1 MINKKGQT
9 LILFVILIPLIL
21 ALGALV
27 TDITYISE
35 AQNKLTNTTSL
46 IIEEALDKNLSDN
59 DIKKLYEKN
68 QIDTSNLKITRT
80 PNKINIKLQETKP
93 SIFGGIIGIKEY
105 KVKINMFGTNKDNK
119 IIIDKE

>member
-35 AQNKLTNTTSL
+35 AQNKLTNTTSI
-46 IIEEALDKNLSDN
+46 IIEEALNKNLSDN

-80 PNKINIKLQETKP
+80 PNKINIKLQDTKP

-105 KVKINMFGTNKDNK
+105 KVKVNMFGTNKDNK